1 MNNPM
6 NNLAGII
13 TEKFI
18 VTDPSAAAKA
28 LETLATHEII
38 LLTKNLKAHVLVTC
52 LNRMD
57 VAKAAAV
64 LRRLPLKQSAY
75 VLTHLDVPQAARIWK
90 EFSAPHQERLKST
103 LDGAFLSLLTD
114 AGSFSA
120 GSVGSMMKTDFIAL
134 KTDTKTGV
142 LIERLKTLP
151 RAKLPQLCFIVGKDG
166 ELKGIIRSAELAF
179 YGKETV
185 CGSVMT
191 SCETLLPTDTLE
203 RAKEV
208 FEKAQTEWLPVVNE
222 KAVLLG
228 FLEKYALAKSEQKK
242 SFWANLTK

>member
-18 VTDPSAAAKA
+18 AADPSAAAKA

-52 LNRMD
+52 LNQMD
-57 VAKAAAV
+57 SAKAAAV
-64 LRRLPLKQSAY
+64 LRRLPLKQSGY

-103 LDGAFLSLLTD
+103 LDGSFLSLLT
-114 AGSFSA
+114 SA
-120 GSVGSMMKTDFIAL
+120 GRFTAEEVGYFMKTDFIAL
-134 KTDTKTGV
+134 KTDTKIGM

-151 RAKLPQLCFIVGKDG
+151 RAKLPQLCFIIGKDG
-166 ELKGIIRSAELAF
+166 EFKGIIRSAELAF
-179 YGKETV
+179 YGKEAV

-191 SCETLLPTDTLE
+191 PCETLLPTDTLE

-208 FEKAQTEWLPVVNE
+208 FAHAQTDWLPVVNE
-222 KAVLLG
+222 KSVLLG
-228 FLEKYALAKSEQKK
+228 FLEKYALAKSEPKK
-242 SFWANLTK
+242 SFWSNLTK

>member
-1 MNNPM
+1 M
-6 NNLAGII
+6 NNLAGVI

-18 VTDPSAAAKA
+18 LADPSAAAKA

-52 LNRMD
+52 LNQMD
-57 VAKAAAV
+57 APKAAAV

-90 EFSAPHQERLKST
+90 EFSSPHQERLKSS
-103 LDGAFLSLLTD
+103 LEEAFLALLTE
-114 AGSFSA
+114 AGNFPV
-120 GSVGSMMKTDFIAL
+120 GSVGHFMKTDFVAL
-134 KTDTKTGV
+134 KTDAKTGLLV
-142 LIERLKTLP
+142 ERLKTLP
-151 RAKLPQLCFIVGKDG
+151 RTKLPHLCFIIGKDN

-191 SCETLLPTDTLE
+191 PCKTLLPTDTLE
-203 RAKEV
+203 HAKEV
-208 FEKAQTEWLPVVNE
+208 FERTQTDCLPVVNE
-222 KAVLLG
+222 KTVLLG
-228 FLEKYALAKSEQKK
+228 FIEKYALAKSEPKK